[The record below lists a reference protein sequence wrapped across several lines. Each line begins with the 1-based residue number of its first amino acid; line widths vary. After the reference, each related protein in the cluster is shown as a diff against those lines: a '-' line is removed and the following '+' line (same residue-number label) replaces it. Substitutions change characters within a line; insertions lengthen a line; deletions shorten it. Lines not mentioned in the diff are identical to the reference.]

1 MREKLIAVMLCLALI
16 IGGSACTDTTLEYDL
31 IVEAGDGGSVPTP
44 GEGTHRYQE
53 GTEVE
58 LVATPAD
65 GYEFVN
71 WSGDVDTIDDV
82 LAASTTITMNDDY
95 TITANFEVSEVPSIL
110 ITRYDEDGTT
120 ILAQETRT
128 YLQMESEFDVYGDG
142 EIEYF
147 HQGPTFDD
155 DNLWDP
161 DETENLKSVGVVKGT
176 DLVDLCALVDGVSP
190 GDTVQVRAS
199 DGLSRTFQYESVYGQ
214 EPGHP
219 RFVITWWRAGDGYV
233 PDYESGMR
241 LVMFTDDAVFGNYDM
256 QQYLHEDDWHYYDIY
271 PSSHGLSVKWVSEI
285 LIYAGTIPEWQF
297 ELAGAQELTVTQSY
311 FEEGLACSSGIH
323 RVEYDD
329 GQGSVWSGI
338 PLWLLVAMMDDDPD
352 EGTSHI
358 NFNDDFAAAG
368 YTVRVVAGDGFSAE
382 FDSDF
387 VARNNDLI
395 LANLVNGEPLEGGSY
410 PLRIAGPDL
419 TGRQRVGNVVRIEL
433 EWKLELVG
441 AQSATVTQSY
451 FEEALACGD
460 HSAEYFDGT
469 NTWSGIPLWLLVAM
483 VDDDPDPADPHY
495 SFDDDL
501 AAAGYDV
508 KVIAYDGFSTTFDSA
523 FVARNG
529 ELILANR
536 LNGEPL
542 GGSYPLRIAGPGLS
556 GKQRVGNV
564 VRIELVF
571 PEP

>member
-1 MREKLIAVMLCLALI
+1 MRGKLVAVMLCLALI
-16 IGGSACTDTTLEYDL
+16 FSASSCADTTPEYIL
-31 IVEAGDGGSVPTP
+31 FVAAGEGGSVTAP
-44 GEGTHRYQE
+44 GEGTHRYQA

-58 LVATPAD
+58 LVAVPGD

-71 WSGDVDTIDDV
+71 WTGDVDTINDV
-82 LAASTTITMNDDY
+82 LAASTTIAINGDY

-110 ITRYDEDGTT
+110 ITKYDEDGTT

-128 YLQMESEFDVYGDG
+128 YLQMELEFDVYGDG
-142 EIEYF
+142 ETEYF

-176 DLVDLCALVDGVSP
+176 DLKDLLDLVDGVSP
-190 GDTVQVRAS
+190 GDTVQVRAA
-199 DGLSRTFQYESVYGQ
+199 DGFSRTFRYESIYG
-214 EPGHP
+214 EDPDHP
-219 RFVITWWRAGDGYV
+219 RFVITWWRADDGYV

-241 LVMFTDDAVFGNYDM
+241 LVFLADDGVFGNYDM
-256 QQYLHEDDWHYYDIY
+256 KQHFHEDDWHLHAGIW
-271 PSSHGLSVKWVSEI
+271 PSSHGLSVKNASEI
-285 LIYAGTIPEWQF
+285 RIYTGEWQL
-297 ELAGAQELTVTQSY
+297 ELTGAQNITVTQSY
-311 FEEGLACSSGIH
+311 FEEGLFYSSH
-323 RVEYDD
+323 YAEYDD
-329 GQGSVWSGI
+329 GKGDVWSGM
-338 PLWLLVAMMDDDPD
+338 PLWLLVAMVDDDPD
-352 EGTSHI
+352 EGPSHI

-368 YTVRVVAGDGFSAE
+368 YTVRVIADDGFSAE

-387 VARNNDLI
+387 VGRNNDLI
-395 LANLVNGEPLEGGSY
+395 LANRLNGEPLEDSY

-419 TGRQRVGNVVRIEL
+419 TGRQRVGSVARIEL
-433 EWKLELVG
+433 VWRLELVG
-441 AQSATVTQSY
+441 AQSVTVTQSY

-460 HSAEYFDGT
+460 HMAEYFDGT

-495 SFDDDL
+495 SFNDGL

-508 KVIAYDGFSTTFDSA
+508 KVIAYDGFSMTFDSA
-523 FVARNG
+523 FVARND

-542 GGSYPLRIAGPGLS
+542 GGSYPLRIAGPDLTGR
-556 GKQRVGNV
+556 QRVGNA
-564 VRIELVF
+564 VRIELEF